1 MKLHKRSMVM
11 AVAAVTALMVG
22 CKHNHDHE
30 HDHEEEEHAEH
41 HDHDHGDHDD
51 EHAHGISFPK
61 ELSEHTDF
69 ATAAVT
75 MQQVGNVINTVA
87 QVQPS
92 QGAETVVCAK
102 TEGIVR
108 LTATTLTSGCEIAAG
123 RTICTIDA
131 SATANNNLMAQQRQ
145 AQAEVQRAQAEYD
158 RITNLRKDKLTL
170 ESEVTAARAALET
183 AKAQLKALNTGGR
196 NGVQSVAAP
205 TAGYLKQ
212 LTVKDGQYVQA
223 GEQIAV
229 ITKSKSLQL
238 KAEVPVREYA
248 NLRNIADA
256 NIIVKNG
263 RGEKTCYS
271 LKDLGGRLLSYGHQV
286 SAESPLLPV
295 TFEVRNVLDLV
306 PGSFV
311 EMYIKCPG
319 AEKQMCVPAEAVIE
333 EMGYWFVFVQLKPEL
348 FEKRQVKIGATDGK
362 YTAIVSGLKPSDH
375 VVSRG
380 VMLIKLQQSNGSV
393 DPHAGHN
400 H

>member
-1 MKLHKRSMVM
+1 MKLYTKSMVM
-11 AVAAVTALMVG
+11 AIAAVTALTVG
-22 CKHNHDHE
+22 CKHDHHHHDHE
-30 HDHEEEEHAEH
+30 EEEEHAEH
-41 HDHDHGDHDD
+41 HDHDEHDE
-51 EHAHGISFPK
+51 EHANGIAFPK

-69 ATAAVT
+69 ATSAVT
-75 MQQVGNVINTVA
+75 MQQVGNIINTVA

-102 TEGIVR
+102 TEGIIR
-108 LTATTLTSGCEIAAG
+108 LSAATLTAGCEIAAG

-131 SATANNNLMAQQRQ
+131 STTANNNLLAQQRQ
-145 AQAEVQRAQAEYD
+145 AQVEVQRAQAEYD

-238 KAEVPVREYA
+238 KAEVPVSEYA

-256 NIIVKNG
+256 NIIIKN
-263 RGEKTCYS
+263 RAGERTCYS
-271 LKDLGGRLLSYGHQV
+271 LKQLGGRLLSYGHQA

-333 EMGYWFVFVQLKPEL
+333 EMGNWFVFVQLKPEL
-348 FEKRQVKIGATDGK
+348 FEKRQVKIGATDGQ
-362 YTAIVSGLKPSDH
+362 YTAIISGLKPSDH

-380 VMLIKLQQSNGSV
+380 VMLIKLQQSTGSV